1 MWVAALILFASGA
14 LLRIQM
20 LGDAPFRS
28 DTMEFYKLA
37 LRNQNII
44 ELWKN
49 PPWVNQIP
57 LNETFSL
64 LLVKAG
70 LPPTPFVVCL
80 PFALMGILALFF
92 VWWFAR
98 RWFGAGAALLTL
110 LLAAFNPY
118 QIYFSRE
125 AYHYSGAVCWSAALF
140 LAFWSIK
147 ETMQRN
153 EAPTK
158 KQLGLWFLAA
168 VAACHMHM
176 SVWVV
181 AGLQGLLLLISGFKL
196 KGEERSRFFIPFSVG
211 AVIFGALMLRWLIRA
226 VKALLIVSGEHGTG
240 QLGASAG
247 PEFLRLLP
255 AYFAGENI
263 FAVTLLLVFIGLA
276 VFALFRTSDAVRR
289 FRSLAWICAL
299 HIAVLMLY
307 VGFIG
312 GGVAKITYFSAI
324 WPHFILLMG
333 IGSYLGVQALTL
345 KPWRTGLVVLLAG
358 GYIAL
363 TALPDWAIVHLE
375 GKPTPFYK
383 INEWVLHK
391 LPAGTPVLTD
401 RWFEPWNEL
410 AVHNPG
416 GINYTFTVPDEPI
429 ATYRQLNWPATVEQ
443 FFEKYPDAAF
453 LELCRGRYEDT
464 LGPWIFPQRYFARVA
479 SVTNDAAMVLRRF
492 KVFPAE
498 DYSSANTNRV
508 VTRIF
513 YNTTEDLIAAA
524 QRQGRDVLRLY
535 GEGWGYAKPGWQQ
548 GHFEDYR
555 ILKQSA
561 ALDLYNL
568 KDATLSGVI
577 EISAATANKPKTVS
591 VNGTTTVFS
600 SGRIRTWTM
609 PLTLQPGRNT
619 LPLTSPSGDP
629 LFVLDIRWKSA
640 QTGVI
645 RPATRF
651 SSSISAGNPHKPE

>member
-1 MWVAALILFASGA
+1 MKTDFSNVYKKREMLAVLFLIILAVAFRFW
-14 LLRIQM
+14 LL
-20 LGDAPFRS
+20 GSAPFRS

-57 LNETFSL
+57 LNETLSL

-92 VWWFAR
+92 VLRFAC
-98 RWFGAGAALLTL
+98 RWFGTGAALLTL

-125 AYHYSGAVCWSAALF
+125 AYHYSGAICWSAALF

-153 EAPTK
+153 ETPTK

-181 AGLQGLLLLISGFKL
+181 AGLQGLLMLIPGFKL
-196 KGEERSRFFIPFSVG
+196 KGEERSRFFVPFSVG
-211 AVIFGALMLRWLIRA
+211 AVIFGALMLRWIIRA

-247 PEFLRLLP
+247 SEFLRLLP

-263 FAVTLLLVFIGLA
+263 FAVALLLVFFALA
-276 VFALFRTSDAVRR
+276 VLALFRSSNELRR
-289 FRSLAWICAL
+289 FRSLTWICIL

-307 VGFIG
+307 VGLVG

-333 IGSYLGVQALTL
+333 IGSYLGVQTLTL
-345 KPWRTGLVVLLAG
+345 KPWRMGLVVLLAG

-363 TALPDWAIVHLE
+363 TASPDWAIVHLE

-383 INEWVLHK
+383 INDWVLHN
-391 LPAGTPVLTD
+391 LPAGTPVLAD

-410 AVHNPG
+410 AVHNRG
-416 GINYTFTVPDEPI
+416 GINYTFTVPDEPVD
-429 ATYRQLNWPATVEQ
+429 TYRQLNWPATVEQ
-443 FFEKYPDAAF
+443 FFDKYPDAAF
-453 LELCRGRYEDT
+453 LELCRGRYEEK
-464 LGPWIFPQRYFARVA
+464 LGPWTFPQRYFARVA
-479 SVTNDAAMVLRRF
+479 SVTNDAGMILRRT
-492 KVFPAE
+492 KVIPGDDF
-498 DYSSANTNRV
+498 SAVNTNRV
-508 VTRIF
+508 VVRIF
-513 YNTTEDLIAAA
+513 YNTAEDLIAAA
-524 QRQGRDVLRLY
+524 RRQGGDVLRLY

-555 ILKQSA
+555 TFNQSA
-561 ALDLYNL
+561 SINLYNL
-568 KDATLSGVI
+568 KEAPLNGVL
-577 EISAATANKPKTVS
+577 EISAATADKPKTVS
-591 VNGTTTVFS
+591 VNGVNTVFA
-600 SGRIRTWTM
+600 SGRIRTWTI
-609 PLTLQPGRNT
+609 PLTLQPMENKI
-619 LPLTSPSGDP
+619 PITSPSSDP

-640 QTGVI
+640 QTGV
-645 RPATRF
+645 RT
-651 SSSISAGNPHKPE
+651 NEN

>member
-1 MWVAALILFASGA
+1 MITRRKLTFASGA
-14 LLRIQM
+14 GLLSILCLFLTGVFFRFWM
-20 LGDAPFRS
+20 LGAAPFRS

-37 LRNQNII
+37 LRNQNIV
-44 ELWKN
+44 EFWRN
-49 PPWVNQIP
+49 PPWMNQIP
-57 LNETFSL
+57 LNETLSL

-80 PFALMGILALFF
+80 PFALMGVLALFF
-92 VWWFAR
+92 VWRFAR

-110 LLAAFNPY
+110 LLAVFNPY

-147 ETMQRN
+147 ETLQRN

-181 AGLQGLLLLISGFKL
+181 AGLQGLLLLIFGLRL
-196 KGEERSRFFIPFSVG
+196 KGADRNRFLLQFSVG
-211 AVIFGALMLRWLIRA
+211 GLLLGAVMGRWVFRA
-226 VKALLIVSGEHGTG
+226 VKMTLDFSQSGAK
-240 QLGASAG
+240 QLGTDARA
-247 PEFLRLLP
+247 EFIRLLP
-255 AYFAGENI
+255 AYFAGENM
-263 FAVTLLLVFIGLA
+263 FAVVLLLIFVGLA
-276 VFALFRTSDAVRR
+276 VFALFRTSDAIRR
-289 FRSLAWICAL
+289 FRSLVWICAL

-312 GGVAKITYFSAI
+312 GGAAKIAYFSAI

-383 INEWVLHK
+383 INNWVLQN

-416 GINYTFTVPDEPI
+416 GINYTFTVPDEPVD
-429 ATYRQLNWPATVEQ
+429 TYRQFNWPATVEQ

-453 LELCRGRYEDT
+453 LELCRGRYEKQ
-464 LGPWIFPQRYFARVA
+464 LGSWTFPQHYFARVA
-479 SVTNDAAMVLRRF
+479 SVSNDAGMVLRRM
-492 KVFPAE
+492 KVIPGDDFSA
-498 DYSSANTNRV
+498 ANTNRV
-508 VTRIF
+508 VVRIF

-524 QRQGRDVLRLY
+524 RQQGRDVLRLY
-535 GEGWGYAKPGWQQ
+535 GAGWGYAKPGWQQ
-548 GHFEDYR
+548 GRFEDYR
-555 ILKQSA
+555 TFNQTASVK
-561 ALDLYNL
+561 LYNL
-568 KDATLSGVI
+568 KEIPLSGSV
-577 EISAATANKPKTVS
+577 EISAVTAQHPKTVS
-591 VNGTTTVFS
+591 VNGVNTVFA
-600 SGRIRTWTM
+600 SGRIRAWTI
-609 PLTLQPGRNT
+609 PQTLQPGENKI
-619 LPLTSPSGDP
+619 PFTSPSGDP
-629 LFVLDIRWKSA
+629 LFVFDIRWKPA
-640 QTGVI
+640 QAEGKI
-645 RPATRF
+645 
-651 SSSISAGNPHKPE
+651 NEN

>member
-1 MWVAALILFASGA
+1 MITRRKLTLAAGVGLLSAIWLFLTGVVFRFW
-14 LLRIQM
+14 LL
-20 LGDAPFRS
+20 GSSPFRS

-37 LRNQNII
+37 LRNQSIV
-44 ELWKN
+44 EFWRN
-49 PPWVNQIP
+49 PPWMNQIP
-57 LNETFSL
+57 LNETFVL

-80 PFALMGILALFF
+80 PFALMGVLALFF

-98 RWFGAGAALLTL
+98 RWFGFGAALLTL
-110 LLAAFNPY
+110 VLAVFNPY

-125 AYHYSGAVCWSAALF
+125 AYHYSGAVCWSAALL

-147 ETMQRN
+147 ETLQRN

-181 AGLQGLLLLISGFKL
+181 AGLQGLLLLIFGLRL
-196 KGEERSRFFIPFSVG
+196 KGADRSRFLLQFSVG
-211 AVIFGALMLRWLIRA
+211 GLLLGAVMGRWVFRA
-226 VKALLIVSGEHGTG
+226 VKMTLEFSQSGAK
-240 QLGASAG
+240 QLGTDARA
-247 PEFLRLLP
+247 EFTRLLP
-255 AYFAGENI
+255 AYFAGENM
-263 FAVTLLLVFIGLA
+263 FAVVLLLIFIGLA

-289 FRSLAWICAL
+289 LRSLAWICAL

-307 VGFIG
+307 VGLIG
-312 GGVAKITYFSAI
+312 GGAAKIAYFSAI
-324 WPHFILLMG
+324 WPQFILLMG
-333 IGSYLGVQALTL
+333 VGSYLGIQALTL
-345 KPWRTGLVVLLAG
+345 KPWRIGLVVLLAG

-363 TALPDWAIVHLE
+363 TASPDWAIVHLE

-383 INEWVLHK
+383 INKWVLQN

-429 ATYRQLNWPATVEQ
+429 DTYRQLNWPATVEQ

-453 LELCRGRYEDT
+453 LELCRGRYEEK
-464 LGPWIFPQRYFARVA
+464 LGPWTFPQRYFARVA
-479 SVTNDAAMVLRRF
+479 SVTNDAGMILRRT
-492 KVFPAE
+492 KVIPGDDF
-498 DYSSANTNRV
+498 SVANTNRV
-508 VTRIF
+508 VVRIF

-524 QRQGRDVLRLY
+524 RRQGRDVLRLY

-548 GHFEDYR
+548 GRFEDYR
-555 ILKQSA
+555 TFGQTASVK
-561 ALDLYNL
+561 LYNL
-568 KDATLSGVI
+568 KEIPLSGSI
-577 EISAATANKPKTVS
+577 EISAAAAQHPKTVS
-591 VNGTTTVFS
+591 VNGINTVFAP
-600 SGRIRTWTM
+600 GRIRTWTI
-609 PLTLQPGRNT
+609 PLTLQPMENKI
-619 LPLTSPSGDP
+619 PITSPSGDP
-629 LFVLDIRWKSA
+629 LFILDIRWKPA
-640 QTGVI
+640 QAEG
-645 RPATRF
+645 
-651 SSSISAGNPHKPE
+651 K